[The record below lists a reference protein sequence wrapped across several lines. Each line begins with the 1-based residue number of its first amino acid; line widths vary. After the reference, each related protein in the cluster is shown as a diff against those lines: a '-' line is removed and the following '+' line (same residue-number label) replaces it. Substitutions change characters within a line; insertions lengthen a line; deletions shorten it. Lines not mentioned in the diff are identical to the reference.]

1 MTKMKLSEELK
12 WRGFVNQTTLP
23 ALTKLDE
30 EKWIFYNGYD
40 ASSDSLTIG
49 NLATVMLNKCFLRH
63 GHKAIILAG
72 GATSLIGDPGGKD
85 SERILQSEESV
96 RSNVRK
102 VNDQLQQLFGQ
113 KVHFVNNL
121 DWLKKMNVLDF
132 LRDVGKHFSM
142 TPLVQRDYIATRMG
156 GGGTGISYTEFSYT
170 LLQGYDFLHLY
181 QNYGVELQL
190 AGSDQW
196 GNCLSGVDL
205 VRRVENKE
213 VHALTMPLIINKATG
228 KKFGKTEDGAV
239 WLDPSKTSAYQFYQF
254 WLNVDDEGVEG
265 YLKVFTE
272 LDKDKIS
279 QIMAD
284 FEKDK
289 ANRLAQKTLAYAV
302 TKLVHG
308 KDAADE
314 AKSNAEA
321 LKLNV
326 GDHVTVTDS
335 VAMTLTKVLTKEEAL
350 STPLADILP
359 GTGLADSKTEARR
372 LLESGGIYVNDK
384 QVTKTHLEEVDFLA
398 GLAKLRRGKKLKNT
412 VIIKLK

>member
-1 MTKMKLSEELK
+1 MKLSEELK
-12 WRGFVNQTTLP
+12 WRGFVNQTTLS

-190 AGSDQW
+190 SGSDQW